1 MKKTAL
7 VLCML
12 AVALTA
18 CSKPKSEEQK
28 TTEQSTVTASS
39 QATVASESTQA
50 QAPSDD
56 NAQTAL
62 DWAGDYKGVLP
73 CADCEGIKTELE
85 LNQDKTYELTQE
97 YLGRKDQQKSTIKGS
112 FTFDAK
118 NPSII
123 ILSAAADHQK
133 YFVGENYVA
142 LRAAETG
149 EAITGPMA
157 DLYKLTKE
165 TP

>member
-7 VLCML
+7 VLCITAIAL
-12 AVALTA
+12 AA
-18 CSKPKSEEQK
+18 CSKSKTETPNSNTAPASE
-28 TTEQSTVTASS
+28 V
-39 QATVASESTQA
+39 VASQPVDSINSQTQLSTGD
-50 QAPSDD
+50 S
-56 NAQTAL
+56 AQTAL
-62 DWAGDYKGVLP
+62 DWAGEYKGVLP

-85 LNQDKTYELTQE
+85 LNLDKTYELTQE
-97 YLGRKDQQKSTIKGS
+97 YLGRKGEQKTAIKGS
-112 FTFDAK
+112 FAFDTK

-133 YFVGENYVA
+133 FFVGENYVA
-142 LRAAETG
+142 LRSAETG

-165 TP
+165 K